1 MRMDF
6 KSYASLMA
14 CFFVVLGLVLMAIG
28 LIVRGDNLYTGIT
41 YTAMGIIQLLIAAS
55 TIPRL
60 GGKEEAAIGNVAVQ
74 HNWWILS
81 VGIAG
86 LAVFPSS
93 FFSIPSTGL
102 MYAAIAIS
110 AIWVI
115 LGAINIYLAVK
126 RTGARLA
133 V

>member
-1 MRMDF
+1 MDF
-6 KSYASLMA
+6 KKYSSWMVCLFAALGI
-14 CFFVVLGLVLMAIG
+14 VLLAIG
-28 LIVRGDNLYTGIT
+28 IVVRGDNLYTGIT
-41 YTAMGIIQLLIAAS
+41 YVVVGIFQLLIALSA
-55 TIPRL
+55 IPRL
-60 GGKEEAAIGNVAVQ
+60 RGKDGAAMGNVVVQ

-86 LAVFPSS
+86 LAVFPSQ
-93 FFSIPSTGL
+93 FFSLPLAGL
-102 MYAAIAIS
+102 VYLAVAIS

-115 LGAINIYLAVK
+115 LGAINVYLAVK